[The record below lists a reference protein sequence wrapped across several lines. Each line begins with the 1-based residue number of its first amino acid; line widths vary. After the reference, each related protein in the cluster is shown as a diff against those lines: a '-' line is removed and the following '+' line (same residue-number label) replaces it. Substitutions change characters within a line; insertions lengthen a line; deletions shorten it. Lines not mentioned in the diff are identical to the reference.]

1 MCIESLCGLFWG
13 APRRRIRGRGTH
25 KSVTINGVKINERRV
40 KTAAS
45 GAPSRRTPKETT
57 QRSKAER
64 RERRERTER
73 TERREHHKNVYL

>member
-1 MCIESLCGLFWG
+1 MWALLGTLCGLFWG

-25 KSVTINGVKINERRV
+25 KSVTINGVKIIERRV

-57 QRSKAER
+57 QT
-64 RERRERTER
+64 REARTEGR
-73 TERREHHKNVYL
+73 GEIIEKTEGLHHYP

>member
-1 MCIESLCGLFWG
+1 VWALLGTLCGLFWG

-25 KSVTINGVKINERRV
+25 KSVTINGVKIIERRV

-57 QRSKAER
+57 QRSKTER
-64 RERRERTER
+64 RERR
-73 TERREHHKNVYL
+73 ERREHHKNVYL